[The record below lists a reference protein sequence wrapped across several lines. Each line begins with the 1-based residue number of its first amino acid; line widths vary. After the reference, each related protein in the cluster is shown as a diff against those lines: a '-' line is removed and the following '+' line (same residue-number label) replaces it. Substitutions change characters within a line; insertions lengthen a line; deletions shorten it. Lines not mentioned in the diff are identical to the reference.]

1 MREVVGHIYRIR
13 LPQVSGERRTSSA
26 TCRSSSFVM
35 HGGISALRPEEIVA
49 TRNGAP
55 VDDVIHGGNAALRAE
70 LVASNSDCG
79 CTLACRRLCDEQFRL
94 DEHVVGHDGVGHLTR
109 GLRLEQAGLHR
120 TAVFLVPVLALED
133 VEQLGGCCR
142 QLC

>member
-1 MREVVGHIYRIR
+1 MEESQLCVPKRLWRE
-13 LPQVSGERRTSSA
+13 
-26 TCRSSSFVM
+26 
-35 HGGISALRPEEIVA
+35 

-94 DEHVVGHDGVGHLTR
+94 HEHVVGHDGVGHLTR

-133 VEQLGGCCR
+133 VEQLGGR
-142 QLC
+142 RLCELGFTRTILEQQARVGGIKP